1 MWTINDFY
9 YGIGKIGR
17 TFLVCSSLEEK
28 KIHSGN
34 NRNLENVGEF
44 WLLTSVNNVTEVRA
58 ELRLQWV
65 SL

>member
-28 KIHSGN
+28 KYIVEIIGILRMLVSSGY
-34 NRNLENVGEF
+34 LPQSI
-44 WLLTSVNNVTEVRA
+44 T
-58 ELRLQWV
+58 LQR
-65 SL
+65 